1 MRNHAHWELV
11 FRADAL
17 IRRRKKLS
25 VCIAL
30 SNLRFTATLNIIS
43 NLVISL
49 TTQPPM
55 CKTIDHLRI
64 ANLDHRTRT

>member
-1 MRNHAHWELV
+1 MRNHAHCELV
-11 FRADAL
+11 FHADPL
-17 IRRRKKLS
+17 IKRRKKLS

-30 SNLRFTATLNIIS
+30 SNLRFTATLDIIS
-43 NLVISL
+43 NLGTPL

-55 CKTIDHLRI
+55 CKKIDHLQI